1 MAQCPG
7 KIGAGTFFDIFKDTC
22 DFDAS
27 DWRNMFSEAAAGAQG
42 APADS
47 DKSFLCFCADGGVNG
62 DNCWMMVFASNHF
75 AVKFDVLCVDRAC
88 ERAINV
94 GYSALGKAR
103 CLSSVRSCRRQSA
116 VCLYTGKR
124 GDFLSGFDK
133 NGAFGCKK

>member
-94 GYSALGKAR
+94 GYSALAKRAACHRSEAVAGNQR
-103 CLSSVRSCRRQSA
+103 CA
-116 VCLYTGKR
+116 YTQENEGI
-124 GDFLSGFDK
+124 F
-133 NGAFGCKK
+133 